1 MNTLFTT
8 KYVRNKVKDT
18 VGVSLIRHH
27 HDHHASK
34 LLDGL
39 GLDAVHFVLV
49 LVHNLVRNQEIDI
62 ANTTLQFHKYPIR
75 VLANCLH
82 CSILHHTVHISA
94 NEPHLCAFQ
103 EQLYFQ
109 TFLLQ
114 CSQGSLP

>member
-49 LVHNLVRNQEIDI
+49 LVHHLVRNQELDI
-62 ANTTLQFHKYPIR
+62 ANITLQVHEYQTC

-94 NEPHLCAFQ
+94 NEPHLCFSRATSF
-103 EQLYFQ
+103 
-109 TFLLQ
+109 
-114 CSQGSLP
+114 